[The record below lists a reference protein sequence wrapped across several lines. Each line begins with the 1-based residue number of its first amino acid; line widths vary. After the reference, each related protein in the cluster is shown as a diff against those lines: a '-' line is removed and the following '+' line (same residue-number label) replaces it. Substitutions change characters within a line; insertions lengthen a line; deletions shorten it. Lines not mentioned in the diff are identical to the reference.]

1 MADNLMM
8 AKVMYGSEKSD
19 DPIRSGGQ
27 ISHLG
32 SSNTTGNAGDDMN
45 PTLSTRND
53 PDSSTKPSKAEE
65 ILGSQDPMGG
75 ASTTRSAY
83 PTSDTATTASVKSGV
98 PGEAQTGKMI
108 GSSTDGTAT
117 ATGGPHSSNLGHKAD
132 PRIDS
137 DGNGRA
143 GLGATSSKVGAG
155 GYGTDQGNTVLP
167 DRSVRR

>member
-8 AKVMYGSEKSD
+8 AKVMYGSGQSI
-19 DPIRSGGQ
+19 DPVHSGGQ
-27 ISHLG
+27 GSHLG
-32 SSNTTGNAGDDMN
+32 SSNTTRNAGDDMN
-45 PTLSTRND
+45 PISSTRNG
-53 PDSSTKPSKAEE
+53 PNSSTKPSKAEE
-65 ILGSQDPMGG
+65 ILGNQDPMGS

-98 PGEAQTGKMI
+98 PGEAQTGKII

-117 ATGGPHSSNLGHKAD
+117 TTGGPHSANLGNKSD

-143 GLGATSSKVGAG
+143 SLGATSSKVGAG
-155 GYGTDQGNTVLP
+155 GYGTDQGNTALS
-167 DRSVRR
+167 DRSVR